1 MLVLVGASGGLLSGL
16 FAIGGGLVMVPLLTT
31 FARMDQR
38 EASATTLAAIVPTA
52 VVGSVTYLIAGNVDP
67 TAGGLVSVGA
77 VVGAVIGSALLR
89 RIPLR
94 VLRWMFI
101 AFIVLTAARLL
112 LTTPVRGH
120 HADASLALG
129 ADYIVLGLSMGVLA
143 GLFGIG
149 GGIIAVPALIALF
162 GFSDLVAK
170 GTSLA
175 IMIPTSLVG
184 TVANWR
190 AGTVN
195 VRAGLVI
202 GAVATLAS
210 IPGALVALSIP
221 AKLSS
226 VLFGI
231 LLLAV
236 AAQLAQRAVSA
247 QEAATKRTSPPSSKS
262 STSNGQAR
270 LGSASTQHTGDTAEP
285 LATDV
290 QHRSRDCCAGSGR

>member
-1 MLVLVGASGGLLSGL
+1 MRIPAGPIDHRAIQTPTSDQAKWAILVLVGASGGLLSGL
-16 FAIGGGLVMVPLLTT
+16 FAVGGGLIMVPLLTT

-38 EASATTLAAIVPTA
+38 EASATSLAAIVPTA
-52 VVGSVTYLIAGNVDP
+52 VVGSVTYLLAGNVDL
-67 TAGGLVSVGA
+67 TAGALVSVGA
-77 VVGAVIGSALLR
+77 VVGAIIGSALLR
-89 RIPLR
+89 RIPLT

-101 AFIVLTAARLL
+101 AFILLTAARLL

-120 HADASLALG
+120 QVYLSLSVG
-129 ADYIVLGLSMGVLA
+129 ADYVALGLSIGVLA

-184 TVANWR
+184 TIANWR

-202 GAVATLAS
+202 GIVAMLAS
-210 IPGALVALSIP
+210 IPGALVALCIP
-221 AKLSS
+221 ARLSR
-226 VLFGI
+226 VLFGT

-236 AAQLAQRAVSA
+236 AAQLAQRARNA
-247 QEAATKRTSPPSSKS
+247 RRLTK
-262 STSNGQAR
+262 
-270 LGSASTQHTGDTAEP
+270 
-285 LATDV
+285 
-290 QHRSRDCCAGSGR
+290 